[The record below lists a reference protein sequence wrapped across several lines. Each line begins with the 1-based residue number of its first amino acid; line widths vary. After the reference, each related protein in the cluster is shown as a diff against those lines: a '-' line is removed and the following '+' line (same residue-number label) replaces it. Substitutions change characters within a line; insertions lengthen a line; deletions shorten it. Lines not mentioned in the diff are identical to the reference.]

1 VVTKPAMIISDSMI
15 ILKVLLIQA
24 SSIIRIMLQ
33 ITLNQ
38 ITATMEMEVITTRE
52 ATFDSRPYFYPVLM
66 GGLVS
71 SGMVGARGALIGN
84 MS

>member
-1 VVTKPAMIISDSMI
+1 MIISDSMI

-52 ATFDSRPYFYPVLM
+52 ATFDSSPYFFTRY
-66 GGLVS
+66 
-71 SGMVGARGALIGN
+71 
-84 MS
+84 